1 MTSPES
7 LIRSTDC
14 LAQALT
20 ACDQSATI
28 LLRTTEY
35 DEVVR
40 SLLKFTVLPIHTDAL
55 APCKEILGL
64 EPKDLGAAF
73 SPNESF
79 RIKDFLSL
87 FSFQLSSESGAEYSY
102 YDAIPKSNFITMAT
116 TNPFTSR
123 PLFRVE
129 LISPASEKQIQRA
142 LPVSA
147 YVMVDETPKLY
158 QDVVAPYIQ
167 NIIDSGSL
175 AWIEN
180 VVTGKKE
187 AERLLLDTKDY
198 VLNIDTKWKSHPDP
212 HTVPKEQWKLQ
223 TKAVGDLY
231 CLAIVKGTS
240 LASIRDLRRE
250 HIPMLQDILSQ
261 CPKVIEQV
269 YGVRYNQM
277 RIFFHYH
284 PQFYRLHVH
293 FTRLENEFGCT
304 VERGHLLLD
313 VIQNLEMDS
322 NYYSNRTLTY
332 KLRNNEALYKLI
344 DQVESVRQ
352 ITTVFSDEE
361 ELED

>member
-20 ACDQSATI
+20 VCDQSATI

-35 DEVVR
+35 DQVVR
-40 SLLKFTVLPIHTDAL
+40 SLLRFTVLPIHTDAL
-55 APCKEILGL
+55 APCEEIRGL

-102 YDAIPKSNFITMAT
+102 YDATPKSNFINMT
-116 TNPFTSR
+116 TALTSR

-142 LPVSA
+142 LPVPA
-147 YVMVDETPKLY
+147 HIMFDETPQLY
-158 QDVVAPYIQ
+158 QGVVAPYIQ
-167 NIIDSGSL
+167 GIIDSGTL

-180 VVTGKKE
+180 VVSGKKE

-212 HTVPKEQWKLQ
+212 YTVPKEQWKMQ

-231 CLAIVKGTS
+231 CLAIVKGNS
-240 LASIRDLRRE
+240 LASIRDLRGD
-250 HIPMLQDILSQ
+250 HIPMLKDILSQ
-261 CPKVIEQV
+261 CPKVIEEV

-313 VIQNLEMDS
+313 VIQNLELDS
-322 NYYSNRTLTY
+322 NYYTNRTLTY
-332 KLRNNEALYKLI
+332 KLRSNEALYKLI
-344 DQVESVRQ
+344 DQVESVRP
-352 ITTVFSDEE
+352 ITTD
-361 ELED
+361 

>member
-1 MTSPES
+1 MTPES
-7 LIRSTDC
+7 LIGSTDC

-20 ACDQSATI
+20 VCDQSATI
-28 LLRTTEY
+28 LLRTTQE

-40 SLLKFTVLPIHTDAL
+40 SLMKFTVLPVHTDAL
-55 APCKEILGL
+55 APCKEIRGL
-64 EPKDLGAAF
+64 APKDLGAAF

-87 FSFQLSSESGAEYSY
+87 LSFQLNSESGAEYSY
-102 YDAIPKSNFITMAT
+102 YNATPKSSFLNVTTSNF
-116 TNPFTSR
+116 FTSR

-142 LPVSA
+142 LPIPA
-147 YVMVDETPKLY
+147 YVMFDETPMIY

-167 NIIDSGSL
+167 GIIDSGTL

-198 VLNIDTKWKSHPDP
+198 ILNIDTKWKSHPDP
-212 HTVPKEQWKLQ
+212 HTVPKEQWKTH

-231 CLAIVKGTS
+231 CLGIVKGS
-240 LASIRDLRRE
+240 GLGSIRDLRGE
-250 HIPMLQDILSQ
+250 HVPMLKDMMLQ
-261 CPKVIEQV
+261 CPKVIEKV
-269 YGVRYNQM
+269 YGVLYNQM
-277 RIFFHYH
+277 RIFIHYH

-304 VERGHLLLD
+304 VERGHLLSD

-322 NYYSNRTLTY
+322 NYYTNRTLTY
-332 KLRNNEALYKLI
+332 KLRTNEALYKLI
-344 DQVESVRQ
+344 DEVESVRQ
-352 ITTVFSDEE
+352 ITMPLSDD
-361 ELED
+361 LVVAD

>member
-1 MTSPES
+1 MTPES
-7 LIRSTDC
+7 LIQSTDC

-20 ACDQSATI
+20 VCDQTATI
-28 LLRTTEY
+28 LLRTTEK

-55 APCKEILGL
+55 APCKEIRGL

-73 SPNESF
+73 SPNESV
-79 RIKDFLSL
+79 RIRDFLSL
-87 FSFQLSSESGAEYSY
+87 LSFQLNSDSGAEYSY
-102 YDAIPKSNFITMAT
+102 YDATPKSSFINMTSVA
-116 TNPFTSR
+116 NVFTSR

-142 LPVSA
+142 LPVPSC
-147 YVMVDETPKLY
+147 VMLDETPMLY

-167 NIIDSGSL
+167 GIIDSGTL

-198 VLNIDTKWKSHPDP
+198 ILNIDTKWKSHPDP
-212 HTVPKEQWKLQ
+212 HSVPKEQWKSH

-231 CLAIVKGTS
+231 CLAIVKAGG
-240 LASIRDLRRE
+240 LASIRDLRGE
-250 HIPMLQDILSQ
+250 HIPMLKDMLYQ

-269 YGVRYNQM
+269 YGVSYNQM
-277 RIFFHYH
+277 RIFMHYH

-304 VERGHLLLD
+304 VERAHLLSD

-322 NYYSNRTLTY
+322 NYYANRTLTF
-332 KLRNNEALYKLI
+332 KLRTNDALYKLV
-344 DQVESVRQ
+344 DEVQSVRQ
-352 ITTVFSDEE
+352 ITMAFSDE
-361 ELED
+361 LASED